1 MMNDVLT
8 AISTV
13 GFPAVMCGALCYYIY
28 KVQTPLIE
36 AINKNSEAIT
46 KMASALEVKENGEKE
61 KSESEK

>member
-1 MMNDVLT
+1 MNDVLT

-61 KSESEK
+61 KSEPKK